1 MRRCAAIAVLLVLVL
16 AAPAAARSQG
26 DDRSLLM
33 PGVSYTRDVE
43 FTPHGPVVVH
53 VLNAPRPGGLY
64 GLKPVL
70 SNDLIVGRET
80 VTSMEKRASGGAT
93 VAGVNGDLFNF
104 RDGHPSGVLMRNG
117 VLDSP
122 PLAERSSTAI
132 TADGTIRV
140 DRARYIGYW
149 RGTGQRR
156 ALNFNQP
163 PGTNGVSLYTRSWA
177 PTTPPFGDT
186 TEAVLSGFPDA
197 RPNTDLTGTVVQI
210 KTGGNT
216 PIPPGGAVL
225 VARGSSASKLVAEA
239 PVGTTVTAR
248 LTFNVD
254 WSAVTDAI
262 GGGPVLL
269 RAGKPVFRANE
280 GFSAGQLAPR
290 NPRTAVGQRA
300 DGRIILVA
308 VDGRQP
314 GYSVGMTN
322 FELALTMMRLGCVTA
337 SGLDAGGSTTM
348 AFDGELLN
356 RPSDGAE
363 RPVAEALLVTY
374 YGVYVPFAGTSV
386 VSPNGDGVGERQ
398 TLAYKLV
405 RQSNV
410 SATLIAPDGSTRP
423 VDSGDRAPGTYR
435 FTWPGTRPDGS
446 VEAEGKWRF
455 NVSATDTTGQS
466 SSADRLFTLNQ
477 TLANLT
483 LNTTSTTLRAGLRGT
498 VTLAHPAKVV
508 VTIQT
513 ATGII
518 VRRLA
523 RGVDLQPGTYSFGW
537 NGRRDS
543 GARAFG
549 GRYVFR
555 VSATNEFGTVDLTKP
570 FTARR

>member
-1 MRRCAAIAVLLVLVL
+1 MRRCAAIAVLLAF
-16 AAPAAARSQG
+16 AAPAAARAQG
-26 DDRSLLM
+26 ADDRSLLM

-117 VLDSP
+117 VLDST

-149 RGTGQRR
+149 RGNGQRR

-163 PGTNGVSLYTRSWA
+163 PGTNGVSLFTRSWA
-177 PTTPPFGDT
+177 PSTPPFGDT
-186 TEAVLSGFPDA
+186 TEAILSAFPDA
-197 RPNTDLTGTVVQI
+197 RPNTDLTGTVAQI

-225 VARGSSASKLVAEA
+225 VARGSSASKLAAEA
-239 PVGTTVTAR
+239 PVGTVVTTR

-280 GFSAGQLAPR
+280 GFTAGQLAP
-290 NPRTAVGQRA
+290 
-300 DGRIILVA
+300 
-308 VDGRQP
+308 RQP

-348 AFDGELLN
+348 AFDGALLN
-356 RPSDGAE
+356 RPSDGPE

-374 YGVYVPFAGTSV
+374 YGVYVPFPGTTV
-386 VSPNGDGVGERQ
+386 LSPNGDGVGEKQ
-398 TLAYKLV
+398 TLAYKVV

-423 VDSGDRAPGTYR
+423 VDAGDRAPGTYK
-435 FTWPGTRPDGS
+435 FTWSGTRADGS

-455 NVSATDTTGQS
+455 NVNATDTSGQS
-466 SSADRLFTLNQ
+466 STADRLFTLNQ
-477 TLANLT
+477 TLANLM
-483 LNTTSTTLRAGLRGT
+483 LSTTSTTVRSGLRGT

-513 ATGII
+513 ASGIV

-523 RGVDLQPGTYSFGW
+523 RGVDLQPGTYSYGW

-543 GARAFG
+543 GVRAFG